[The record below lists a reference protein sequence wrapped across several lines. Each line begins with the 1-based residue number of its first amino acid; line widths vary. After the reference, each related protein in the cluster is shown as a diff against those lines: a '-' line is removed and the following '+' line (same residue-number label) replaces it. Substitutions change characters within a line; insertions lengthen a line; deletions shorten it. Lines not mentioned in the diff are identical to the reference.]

1 MNEKLQYLYETN
13 LIENLAA
20 REFGLV
26 KRGGLFEE
34 LNLGGV
40 ADGIKSFVKEHVS
53 EDAPGGYVGS
63 VLSLMAPTILFR
75 ANPFIGIIYLV
86 ASQFGFDIA
95 GIISKISNAIKPK
108 LESGQ
113 SITASEI
120 SEIGK
125 SAIAEEGGV
134 EATAAPKDMFEPIKK
149 YAQRYSGYR
158 GFGSGGSSLPET
170 PNLFGGPGGLIQKIF
185 GQLFSLPGGRGKSK
199 ALWLIGGFV
208 IWIIKTVLLGAGLI
222 AGAEAIS
229 KYVGHK
235 PETAHEQIQEK
246 PTENQIQQSPISEE
260 KQNAVQELNLQP
272 KGSGDMWVLPVVNGN
287 IDDTILAWCKEFAPD
302 KFVSNSDVMDKIKN
316 SPNYIKIKS
325 ILSNRKN
332 FSSKYLVMPEQFT
345 SRKQISD
352 LIMKDIDAQ

>member
-40 ADGIKSFVKEHVS
+40 ADGIKGFVKEHVS
-53 EDAPGGYVGS
+53 ADAPGGYVGS

-75 ANPFIGIIYLV
+75 ANPFVGIIYLV

-95 GIISKISNAIKPK
+95 GIISKITNAIKPK

-113 SITASEI
+113 PVSASEI

-125 SAIAEEGGV
+125 SAIAQESGV
-134 EATAAPKDMFEPIKK
+134 EVTAAPKDMFEPIKK

-158 GFGSGGSSLPET
+158 GFRSGRSSLPET
-170 PNLFGGPGGLIQKIF
+170 PNLFGGSGGLIQKIF

-208 IWIIKTVLLGAGLI
+208 IWIVKTVLLGAGLL

-229 KYVGHK
+229 KHLGHK
-235 PETAHEQIQEK
+235 PETIVHEQTQEK
-246 PTENQIQQSPISEE
+246 QTEQLTPVVSEE
-260 KQNAVQELNLQP
+260 KNEAVHELNLQP
-272 KGSGDMWVLPVVNGN
+272 RGSGDMWVLPVVNGN
-287 IDDTILAWCKEFAPD
+287 IEDTIIAWCKEFSPD
-302 KFVSNSDVMDKIKN
+302 KFVSNSDIMDKIKN

-325 ILSNRKN
+325 ILSNPKN

-345 SRKQISD
+345 SRKQVSD

>member
-40 ADGIKSFVKEHVS
+40 AEGIKGFVKEHVS
-53 EDAPGGYVGS
+53 ANAPGGYVGS

-95 GIISKISNAIKPK
+95 GIISKITNAIKPK

-113 SITASEI
+113 PISASEI

-125 SAIAEEGGV
+125 SAIAEEGGMD
-134 EATAAPKDMFEPIKK
+134 ATAAPKDMFEPIKK

-158 GFGSGGSSLPET
+158 GFGSGSSLPET
-170 PNLFGGPGGLIQKIF
+170 PNLFGGSGGLIQRIF
-185 GQLFSLPGGRGKSK
+185 GQLFSLPGGKGKSK

-208 IWIIKTVLLGAGLI
+208 IWIVKTVLLGAGLL

-229 KYVGHK
+229 KYFGHK
-235 PETAHEQIQEK
+235 PETIHEQSQEK
-246 PTENQIQQSPISEE
+246 SIENQIPQTPISEE
-260 KQNAVQELNLQP
+260 KQEAVQELNLQP
-272 KGSGDMWVLPVVNGN
+272 RGSGDMWVLPVVNGN
-287 IDDTILAWCKEFAPD
+287 IDDTIIAWCKEFSPD
-302 KFVSNSDVMDKIKN
+302 KFASNSDIIKKIQN
-316 SPNYIKIKS
+316 SPNYIKIKTV
-325 ILSNRKN
+325 LSNPKN

-345 SRKQISD
+345 SRKQVSD

>member
-34 LNLGGV
+34 LNLDGV
-40 ADGIKSFVKEHVS
+40 AEGIKGFVKEHVS
-53 EDAPGGYVGS
+53 ADAPGGYVGS
-63 VLSLMAPTILFR
+63 ILSLMAPTILFR

-86 ASQFGFDIA
+86 ASQFGFDVA
-95 GIISKISNAIKPK
+95 GIISKITNAIKPK

-113 SITASEI
+113 PISASEI

-125 SAIAEEGGV
+125 SVIAEEGGV

-149 YAQRYSGYR
+149 YGQRYMASKYI
-158 GFGSGGSSLPET
+158 SSQLPET
-170 PNLFGGPGGLIQKIF
+170 PGLFGGSGGLIQRIF

-199 ALWLIGGFV
+199 ALWLIGGFI
-208 IWIIKTVLLGAGLI
+208 IWIVKTVLLGAGLL

-229 KYVGHK
+229 KHLGHK
-235 PETAHEQIQEK
+235 PETIHEQSQEK
-246 PTENQIQQSPISEE
+246 PVENQTAQPPISEE
-260 KQNAVQELNLQP
+260 KHEAVQELNLQP
-272 KGSGDMWVLPVVNGN
+272 RGSGDMWVLPVINGS

-302 KFVSNSDVMDKIKN
+302 KFALNSDIMDKIKN
-316 SPNYIKIKS
+316 SPNYIKIKT
-325 ILSNRKN
+325 ILSNPKN

-345 SRKQISD
+345 SRKQVSD
-352 LIMKDIDAQ
+352 LIMKDIDA